1 MIMKNILSKFS
12 MNKKLALFAFVLGSI
27 AIFAGNPYRG
37 NSVTMDAKELALI
50 IDKQADHVSSEELA
64 DWIVQG
70 KSDFKLLDLRTE
82 KEFNEYHI
90 PSAELVPMTEL
101 NEYPLLRNEKLVL
114 YSEGGIHSAQAWM
127 LLRAKGYKAVY
138 MLLGGLEEWT
148 DKILFPKLAQ
158 NATPEQTA
166 AFEKM
171 KEVSK
176 FFGGSPQVGG
186 TAEEVSA
193 KKTIPKL
200 EMPSGTSAPTA
211 GKKKK
216 KEGC

>member
-1 MIMKNILSKFS
+1 MKNIFPKISV
-12 MNKKLALFAFVLGSI
+12 NKKLGLLAFVLGLI
-27 AIFAGNPYRG
+27 AVFAGNPYSG
-37 NSVTMDAKELALI
+37 NSVTLDAKELALI
-50 IDKQADHVSSEELA
+50 VDKTVDHVSAEELA
-64 DWIVQG
+64 DWIIQG

-90 PSAELVPMTEL
+90 PNADLVPLAEL
-101 NEYPLLRNEKLVL
+101 NEYPLLRNEKIVL

-127 LLRAKGYKAVY
+127 LLRAKGYKAAY
-138 MLLGGLEEWT
+138 MLFGGLEEWT

-158 NATPEQTA
+158 NATPDQIA
-166 AFEKM
+166 IFEKM

-186 TAEEVSA
+186 TAEEVST
-193 KKTIPKL
+193 KKQMPKL
-200 EMPSGTSAPTA
+200 EMPGGTSAPTA

>member
-1 MIMKNILSKFS
+1 MNNPFSKLS
-12 MNKKLALFAFVLGSI
+12 MNKKLALIAFILGLV
-27 AIFAGNPYRG
+27 AVFAGNPYRG
-37 NSVTMDAKELALI
+37 NSVTIDTKDLALI
-50 IDKQADHVSSEELA
+50 VDKTVDHVSPEELA
-64 DWIVQG
+64 DWIIQG
-70 KSDFKLLDLRTE
+70 KVDFKLLDLRAE

-90 PSAELVPMTEL
+90 PVAELVPLAEL
-101 NEYPLLRNEKLVL
+101 NEHPLLRNEKVVL

-138 MLLGGLEEWT
+138 MLFGGLEEWT
-148 DKILFPKLAQ
+148 DKILFPKIPQ
-158 NATPEQTA
+158 NATQEQLAT
-166 AFEKM
+166 FKKM

-176 FFGGSPQVGG
+176 FFGGSPQTDTGKQ
-186 TAEEVSA
+186 EVAST
-193 KKTIPKL
+193 KPMPKL

>member
-1 MIMKNILSKFS
+1 MKNIFPKLS
-12 MNKKLALFAFVLGSI
+12 MNKKLALIAFVLGLT

-37 NSVTMDAKELALI
+37 SSVTMDVKELALI
-50 IDKQADHVSSEELA
+50 IDKQADHISSEELA
-64 DWIVQG
+64 GWIIQE
-70 KSDFKLLDLRTE
+70 KSDFKLLDLRAE

-90 PSAELVPMTEL
+90 PSAELVPLAEL

-127 LLRAKGYKAVY
+127 LLRAKGYKSVY
-138 MLLGGLEEWT
+138 MLMGGLDEWT

-176 FFGGSPQVGG
+176 FFGGSPQAGG
-186 TAEEVSA
+186 VVEEVSA
-193 KKTIPKL
+193 KKSIPKL

>member
-1 MIMKNILSKFS
+1 MKNILPKLS
-12 MNKKLALFAFVLGSI
+12 MNKKLALITFVLGLI
-27 AIFAGNPYRG
+27 AVFAGNPYRG
-37 NSVTMDAKELALI
+37 NSVTMDTKELALI
-50 IDKQADHVSSEELA
+50 VDKTVDHVSAEELA
-64 DWIVQG
+64 DWIIQG

-90 PSAELVPMTEL
+90 SSAELVPLAEL

-148 DKILFPKLAQ
+148 DKILFPKLTQ
-158 NATPEQTA
+158 NATSDQIT

-171 KEVSK
+171 KEISK

-186 TAEEVSA
+186 TVEEVTT
-193 KKTIPKL
+193 KKPMPKL
-200 EMPSGTSAPTA
+200 EMPSGTSALTA